1 MPLPLTT
8 SWAIAISMVRTCQ
21 PKGLGY
27 NCPSSVLKFWD
38 ISLKLVRLTCGGL
51 KLGCQTTWSSLA
63 KTRALSELVVQAA
76 FFVFTTLNRRCTQIY
91 ADELQK
97 SATLPSFCRKNS
109 KKCDRPLPLS
119 YFFDGKG
126 ARAFYQLPSLWADS
140 RSDNSLS
147 EG

>member
-38 ISLKLVRLTCGGL
+38 ISLKLVKLTCGGL
-51 KLGCQTTWSSLA
+51 KLVCQTTWSSLA

-97 SATLPSFCRKNS
+97 SATRIFRT
-109 KKCDRPLPLS
+109 
-119 YFFDGKG
+119 
-126 ARAFYQLPSLWADS
+126 A
-140 RSDNSLS
+140 
-147 EG
+147 